1 MPLFLPR
8 QVQEVTPFVVHATFQ
23 YGGALGKQTRLR
35 EAMLWQD
42 SPAYRSEPRLLSI
55 QLHQLRL
62 ASAQL
67 EALTDEQMIGGASYQ
82 HGAGAVTGVCTWS
95 AALHPCTWPQSEAG
109 HCSNERDVEVWQVWA
124 SPDTCGG

>member
-1 MPLFLPR
+1 MPPFLAP

-62 ASAQL
+62 GPAKL
-67 EALTDEQMIGGASYQ
+67 EALTDEQII
-82 HGAGAVTGVCTWS
+82 AVHLTNMEQVLSQVCARS
-95 AALHPCTWPQSEAG
+95 AALHQCTWPQLG
-109 HCSNERDVEVWQVWA
+109 
-124 SPDTCGG
+124 

>member
-1 MPLFLPR
+1 M
-8 QVQEVTPFVVHATFQ
+8 VHATFQ

-62 ASAQL
+62 ASAKL
-67 EALTDEQMIGGASYQ
+67 EALTDEQMIAVHLTNMEQVLSQVGGL
-82 HGAGAVTGVCTWS
+82 GLLPCIT
-95 AALHPCTWPQSEAG
+95 ALGLSRG
-109 HCSNERDVEVWQVWA
+109 
-124 SPDTCGG
+124 